1 MSEPIEVV
9 DDVELDQD
17 QDDDFA
23 NSDKQ
28 LAQDENEAIDQSN
41 IIGERTRHAKPQ
53 TSNQYNEGPN
63 EDELPEEA
71 Q

>member
-28 LAQDENEAIDQSN
+28 LGTLPLYLAIKC
-41 IIGERTRHAKPQ
+41 TKC
-53 TSNQYNEGPN
+53 
-63 EDELPEEA
+63 
-71 Q
+71 

>member
-1 MSEPIEVV
+1 MSEPIEIV
-9 DDVELDQD
+9 DDVEAYEVG
-17 QDDDFA
+17 DDDFA
-23 NSDKQ
+23 NSNQQ
-28 LAQDENEAIDQSN
+28 LAQDEDEAIDQSN
-41 IIGERTRHAKPQ
+41 IIGQRTRRAKPQ